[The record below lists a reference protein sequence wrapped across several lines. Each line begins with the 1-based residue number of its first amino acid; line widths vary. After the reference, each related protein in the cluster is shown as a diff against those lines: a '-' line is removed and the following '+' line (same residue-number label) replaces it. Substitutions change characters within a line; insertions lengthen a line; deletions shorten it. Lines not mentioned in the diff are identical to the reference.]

1 MRISK
6 EFNERKSEILDA
18 SEKLFSAKGY
28 DKCTVND
35 ILEAVGIAKGTF
47 YYYFESKEDVLD
59 AIIERF
65 TDKITKR
72 AEKVLLNDK
81 FTPEDKLLYVF
92 LSMRI
97 ESDVDCSLLEE
108 FNKPENALMHQKS
121 LNFFVNKLSPI
132 LAEIVEEG
140 IKQGV
145 FKSEFPKE
153 YMQIFLTTGLTVMN
167 SGIFQFSQEER
178 KRIFQALILLLE
190 KMLSVQKDTL
200 WNMVHQY
207 T

>member
-97 ESDVDCSLLEE
+97 ESDVDGSLLEE

-121 LNFFVNKLSPI
+121 LNFFVIKLSPI

-178 KRIFQALILLLE
+178 KRIFQALISLLE